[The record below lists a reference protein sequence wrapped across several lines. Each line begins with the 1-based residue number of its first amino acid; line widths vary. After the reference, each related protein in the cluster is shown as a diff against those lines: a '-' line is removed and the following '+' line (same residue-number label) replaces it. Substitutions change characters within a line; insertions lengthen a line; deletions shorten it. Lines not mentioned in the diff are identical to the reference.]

1 MAMRRRQQQRGL
13 TLLEVLIASAILSLV
28 ASMIWVAFDQTGKMR
43 TRLSERQEHDHLAR
57 VALTRITRDLRSA
70 FLSLHVNQEQRAAA
84 VITAFKGRSGN
95 GGSRL
100 DFTTFTHRRLR
111 RGTHEGDACEVGYQ
125 LLDHRGDDTVRGMD
139 LVRRESPRIDNDP
152 ERGGV
157 IDVLVPGVKSFTVSY
172 FDDAT
177 EQWTETWDSTQATG
191 QVGRL
196 PPRVRVTL
204 TLEEGPRSEERVY
217 STETPLMITRPLTFG
232 LPIY

>member
-1 MAMRRRQQQRGL
+1 MRGGRATRGL

-28 ASMIWVAFDQTGKMR
+28 ASMIWVAFDQTARMR
-43 TRLSERQEHDHLAR
+43 TKLSERQEHDHLAR
-57 VALTRITRDLRSA
+57 VAITRITRDLRSA

-100 DFTTFTHRRLR
+100 DLTTFTHRRLR

-125 LLDHRGDDTVRGMD
+125 LLDHRGDDGVRGMD

-157 IDVLVPGVKSFTVSY
+157 IDVLIPGVKSFELSY
-172 FDDAT
+172 FDDQT
-177 EQWTETWDSTQATG
+177 DQWTETWDSTQATG

-196 PPRVRVTL
+196 PPRVRVTI
-204 TLEEGPRSEERVY
+204 TLEEGERREERVY
-217 STETPLMITRPLTFG
+217 STETPILVTRPLTFG